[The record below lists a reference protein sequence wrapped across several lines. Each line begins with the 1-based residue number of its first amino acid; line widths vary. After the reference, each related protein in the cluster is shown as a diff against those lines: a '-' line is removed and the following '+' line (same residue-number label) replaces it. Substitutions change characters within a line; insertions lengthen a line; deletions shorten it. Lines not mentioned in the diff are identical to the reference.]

1 MQKIN
6 LQNNKGFTIIET
18 MIAISL
24 FLIIVTIGMG
34 SLLNANLLH
43 QKSQDMRSIMDS
55 LSFIMEDMSRNL
67 RTGYDYH
74 CSDNLSDLSIP
85 LSCENGG
92 GVIAFESSDGDPEE
106 ASDQW
111 VYKIASLDSGETYNI
126 SRSVSGGASESFVQ
140 LNPEEVKIDSASSF
154 TVTGAEPGDN
164 LQPFVTIKLIGT
176 ITSPKDNVVTPFSLQ
191 TSVSQRLLD
200 IEPQTPE
207 LPLAPEGPPVE

>member
-154 TVTGAEPGDN
+154 TVTGAEPGDSE
-164 LQPFVTIKLIGT
+164 QPFVTIKLIG
-176 ITSPKDNVVTPFSLQ
+176 IISSRGVDTPFSLQ

>member
-67 RTGYDYH
+67 RTGSDYE
-74 CSDNLSDLSIP
+74 SI
-85 LSCENGG
+85 NGG
-92 GVIAFESSDGDPEE
+92 KGITFISQDGSSWKYAIYYDNDGSIKKSINDGLEVP
-106 ASDQW
+106 
-111 VYKIASLDSGETYNI
+111 
-126 SRSVSGGASESFVQ
+126 
-140 LNPEEVKIDSASSF
+140 LNPDEIKIDIENSSF

-164 LQPFVTIKLIGT
+164 LQPFVTIKLIGR
-176 ITSPKDNVVTPFSLQ
+176 ITSKGIDTPFSLQ
-191 TSVSQRLLD
+191 TSVSQRLID
-200 IEPQTPE
+200 IE
-207 LPLAPEGPPVE
+207 AP

>member
-67 RTGYDYH
+67 RTGSDYVPI
-74 CSDNLSDLSIP
+74 N
-85 LSCENGG
+85 NGG
-92 GVIAFESSDGDPEE
+92 GISFESASGDEWKYTLE
-106 ASDQW
+106 YDEQD
-111 VYKIASLDSGETYNI
+111 INI
-126 SRSVSGGASESFVQ
+126 KRYINGNGVQ
-140 LNPEEVKIDSASSF
+140 LNPEEVILQNGSGF
-154 TVTGAEPGDN
+154 VVTGNVLGDSE
-164 LQPFVTIKLIGT
+164 QPFVIIKLIG
-176 ITSPKDNVVTPFSLQ
+176 IISSRGVDTPFSLQ
-191 TSVSQRLLD
+191 TSVSQRLID
-200 IEPQTPE
+200 I
-207 LPLAPEGPPVE
+207 

>member
-43 QKSQDMRSIMDS
+43 RKSQDMRSIMDS

>member
-140 LNPEEVKIDSASSF
+140 LNPEEVKIDPTSSF
-154 TVTGAEPGDN
+154 TVIGAEHFPDTQ
-164 LQPFVTIKLIGT
+164 QPFVTIKLIGR
-176 ITSPKDNVVTPFSLQ
+176 ITSKGIDTPFSLQ
-191 TSVSQRLLD
+191 TLVSQRLLD
-200 IEPQTPE
+200 IEVQQS
-207 LPLAPEGPPVE
+207 L